1 MRHREYLFCVEYIR
15 RGLHSELPLYAVSL
29 DGATRQAKEF
39 GERAKVEI
47 VSVERREY
55 GMMCGNVFLVGE
67 ITVE

>member
-15 RGLHSELPLYAVSL
+15 RGIHSELTLYASSL
-29 DGATRQAKEF
+29 EDAQRQANEF
-39 GERAKVEI
+39 GARVHVEI

-55 GMMCGNVFLVGE
+55 GMQVGKAFLVGE

>member
-15 RGLHSELPLYAVSL
+15 QGTHSELPIYASSL
-29 DGATRQAKEF
+29 DDATRQAKEF
-39 GERAKVEI
+39 GARAKVGI

-55 GMMCGNVFLVGE
+55 GMISGKVFLVGE